1 LVYHILLRARTSKE
15 RLWTQPSTLDG
26 LFDSKEMAQR
36 LDLAIKPMKGL
47 GWFNLGKDDEG

>member
-1 LVYHILLRARTSKE
+1 
-15 RLWTQPSTLDG
+15 
-26 LFDSKEMAQR
+26 MAQR